1 MNIFQKRSVQTAIAT
16 LLIELVV
23 ALNPEFEAVR
33 AEMMIVVLALGA
45 TLIGRFTY
53 SNSDPV

>member
-1 MNIFQKRSVQTAIAT
+1 MTIFQKRSVQAAIAT

-33 AEMMIVVLALGA
+33 AEMMTVVLALGGS
-45 TLIGRFTY
+45 LIGRFTY
-53 SNSDPV
+53 SNTDPA